1 MTAMVRASGL
11 QGYADLMRSLG
22 ADPATLLRRY
32 RIPSGS
38 LVDEDALLSLR
49 SCVHLLEASA
59 VATGCADF
67 GLRLARV
74 QDITVLGPLGIVLQ
88 NAPTVREA
96 WDYTARHMFVHSPGL
111 VMSIHDASS
120 MIEGAAEMTVEIRLE
135 RLPGQ
140 RQTLDLC
147 LGHLHHI
154 TRLLAGQHYQLR
166 AVTLSHKPVASL
178 AVYRRFFGAPV
189 FAEQP
194 RAALHVSP
202 ATLRADL
209 QGANHALRKITEDYL
224 ARHFRVPG
232 ESVST
237 RVRLALRRTLGT
249 QHGAKTD
256 VAALLAIHP
265 RTLQRHLDAEGTSF
279 EAIREETRKD
289 AALHYLGATDIPLG
303 QLADLLGFSQQSV
316 MTRSCRRWFG
326 VPPSALRRDL
336 AKSVSRRSKM

>member
-1 MTAMVRASGL
+1 MVRASGL

-22 ADPATLLRRY
+22 ADPAALLRRY
-32 RIPSGS
+32 RIPPAS
-38 LVDEDALLSLR
+38 LSDEDALLSLR

-59 VATGCADF
+59 VETGCADF
-67 GLRLARV
+67 GLRLSRV
-74 QDITVLGPLGIVLQ
+74 QDIRVLGPLGIVLQ

-96 WDYTARHMFVHSPGL
+96 WDYTSRHLFVHSPGL
-111 VMSIHDASS
+111 VMGIHDVSS
-120 MIEGAAEMTVEIRLE
+120 LIEDAAEMTVEIRLA

-140 RQTLDLC
+140 RQTIDLC
-147 LGHLHHI
+147 LGDVHHI
-154 TRLLAGQHYQLR
+154 TLLLAGQHYKLR
-166 AVTLSHKPVASL
+166 AVTLPHAPLASL
-178 AVYRRFFGAPV
+178 SVYKRFFGAPV

-194 RAALHVSP
+194 RAALHVSRE
-202 ATLRADL
+202 TLRADL
-209 QGANHALRKITEDYL
+209 RGANPALRKITEDYL

-232 ESVST
+232 ESTSA

-249 QHGAKTD
+249 QLGTKTD

-265 RTLQRHLDAEGTSF
+265 RTLQRRLAFEHTSF

-289 AALHYLGATDIPLG
+289 AALHYLGATGIPLG
-303 QLADLLGFSQQSV
+303 QLADLLGFSEQSA

-336 AKSVSRRSKM
+336 SRAPRRLQI